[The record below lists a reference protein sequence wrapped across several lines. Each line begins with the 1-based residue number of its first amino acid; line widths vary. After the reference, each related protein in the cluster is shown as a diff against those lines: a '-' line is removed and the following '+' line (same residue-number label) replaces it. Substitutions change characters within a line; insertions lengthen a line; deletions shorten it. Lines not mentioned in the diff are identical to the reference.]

1 VFANRVV
8 RLSPSAP
15 NYFFLMNDK
24 RSSEK
29 PIVPP
34 VEFSEYIGSLLT
46 SCLQGLIKS
55 TSDDDVLAKK
65 LAGLE
70 AEVRKGKRISP
81 SIDLE
86 KEIEEFFDRNL
97 FKHKLLREEKNIV
110 KSMALE
116 IVDTIKSIVPDS
128 TGFESSSAQFLENIE
143 SADSI
148 QAILKLKNTFIE
160 EIKKVREGSRALQ
173 DELEDQRKTSVIL
186 AEKLEQS
193 EAQALVDPLTK
204 VLNRAAYNMR
214 IGQMVQE
221 YKRYKEEWALLTL
234 DIDYFKKFN
243 DEFGHQLGD
252 NVLKSVAGTV
262 KNCIRVSDRVFR
274 YGGEEFVVLLGR
286 INSQIA
292 THLAEKICQA
302 VERSYFVHG
311 DKKLKVTVSI
321 GGAII
326 ATDDNELSIFE
337 RADKAMYQ
345 AKNNGRNQVVM
356 DL

>member
-1 VFANRVV
+1 
-8 RLSPSAP
+8 
-15 NYFFLMNDK
+15 MNDK

-34 VEFSEYIGSLLT
+34 DKSSEFERNLFT
-46 SCLQGLIKS
+46 SCLQGLTESIS
-55 TSDDDVLAKK
+55 TDVVLSKK
-65 LAGLE
+65 LADLE
-70 AEVRKGKRISP
+70 AEVLKGESISSP
-81 SIDLE
+81 IDLE
-86 KEIEEFFDRNL
+86 KEIV
-97 FKHKLLREEKNIV
+97 KLN
-110 KSMALE
+110 
-116 IVDTIKSIVPDS
+116 SI
-128 TGFESSSAQFLENIE
+128 
-143 SADSI
+143 
-148 QAILKLKNTFIE
+148 FIE
-160 EIKKVREGSRALQ
+160 EIKKIRESSRTLQ
-173 DELEDQRKTSVIL
+173 NELEDQRRTSITL

-193 EAQALVDPLTK
+193 QAQALVDPLTK

-234 DIDYFKKFN
+234 DIDHFKKFN

-286 INSQIA
+286 INSEIA
-292 THLAEKICQA
+292 THLAEKICQT

-326 ATDDNELSIFE
+326 ATGDNELSIFQ

>member
-1 VFANRVV
+1 
-8 RLSPSAP
+8 
-15 NYFFLMNDK
+15 MNDK

-34 VEFSEYIGSLLT
+34 DKSSEFERNLFT
-46 SCLQGLIKS
+46 SCLQGLTESIS
-55 TSDDDVLAKK
+55 TDVVLSKK
-65 LAGLE
+65 LADLE
-70 AEVRKGKRISP
+70 VEVLKGESISSP
-81 SIDLE
+81 IDLE
-86 KEIEEFFDRNL
+86 KEIV
-97 FKHKLLREEKNIV
+97 KLNNI
-110 KSMALE
+110 
-116 IVDTIKSIVPDS
+116 
-128 TGFESSSAQFLENIE
+128 
-143 SADSI
+143 
-148 QAILKLKNTFIE
+148 FIE

-193 EAQALVDPLTK
+193 EAQALVDPLTN

-221 YKRYKEEWALLTL
+221 YKRYKEVWALLII
-234 DIDYFKKFN
+234 DIDHFKKFN
-243 DEFGHQLGD
+243 DKFGHQLGD

-286 INSQIA
+286 INSEIA

-311 DKKLKVTVSI
+311 DKKLQVTVSI

-326 ATDDNELSIFE
+326 DADDDELSIFE

>member
-1 VFANRVV
+1 MGV
-8 RLSPSAP
+8 RLSSMAP

-34 VEFSEYIGSLLT
+34 DKSSEFERNLFT
-46 SCLQGLIKS
+46 SCLQGLTESIS
-55 TSDDDVLAKK
+55 TDVVLSKK
-65 LAGLE
+65 LADLE
-70 AEVRKGKRISP
+70 AEVLKGESISSP
-81 SIDLE
+81 IDLG
-86 KEIEEFFDRNL
+86 KEIV
-97 FKHKLLREEKNIV
+97 KLN
-110 KSMALE
+110 
-116 IVDTIKSIVPDS
+116 SI
-128 TGFESSSAQFLENIE
+128 
-143 SADSI
+143 
-148 QAILKLKNTFIE
+148 FIE
-160 EIKKVREGSRALQ
+160 EIKKIRESSRTLQ
-173 DELEDQRKTSVIL
+173 DELEDQRRTSITL

-193 EAQALVDPLTK
+193 QAQALVDPLTK

-221 YKRYKEEWALLTL
+221 YKRYNEEWALLTL
-234 DIDYFKKFN
+234 DIDHFKKFN

-286 INSQIA
+286 INSEIA
-292 THLAEKICQA
+292 THLAEKICQT

-326 ATDDNELSIFE
+326 DADDDELSIFE

>member
-1 VFANRVV
+1 M
-8 RLSPSAP
+8 AP

-34 VEFSEYIGSLLT
+34 DKSSEFERNLFT
-46 SCLQGLIKS
+46 SCLQGLTESIS
-55 TSDDDVLAKK
+55 TDVVLSKK
-65 LAGLE
+65 LADLE
-70 AEVRKGKRISP
+70 AEVLKGESISSP
-81 SIDLE
+81 IDLG
-86 KEIEEFFDRNL
+86 KEIV
-97 FKHKLLREEKNIV
+97 KLN
-110 KSMALE
+110 
-116 IVDTIKSIVPDS
+116 SI
-128 TGFESSSAQFLENIE
+128 
-143 SADSI
+143 
-148 QAILKLKNTFIE
+148 FIE
-160 EIKKVREGSRALQ
+160 EIKKIRESSRTLQ
-173 DELEDQRKTSVIL
+173 DELEDQRRTSITL

-193 EAQALVDPLTK
+193 QAQALVDPLTK

-234 DIDYFKKFN
+234 DIDHFKKFN

-252 NVLKSVAGTV
+252 NVLKLVAGTV

-286 INSQIA
+286 INSEIA
-292 THLAEKICQA
+292 THLAEKICQT

>member
-1 VFANRVV
+1 M
-8 RLSPSAP
+8 AP

-34 VEFSEYIGSLLT
+34 DKSSEFERNLFT
-46 SCLQGLIKS
+46 SCLQGLTESIS
-55 TSDDDVLAKK
+55 TDVVLSKK
-65 LAGLE
+65 LADLE
-70 AEVRKGKRISP
+70 AEVLKGESISSP
-81 SIDLE
+81 IDLE
-86 KEIEEFFDRNL
+86 KEIV
-97 FKHKLLREEKNIV
+97 KLN
-110 KSMALE
+110 
-116 IVDTIKSIVPDS
+116 SI
-128 TGFESSSAQFLENIE
+128 
-143 SADSI
+143 
-148 QAILKLKNTFIE
+148 FIE
-160 EIKKVREGSRALQ
+160 EIKKIRESSRTLQ
-173 DELEDQRKTSVIL
+173 DELEDQRRTSITL

-193 EAQALVDPLTK
+193 QAQALVDPLTK

-234 DIDYFKKFN
+234 DIDHFKKFN

-252 NVLKSVAGTV
+252 NVLKLVASTV

-286 INSQIA
+286 INSEIA
-292 THLAEKICQA
+292 THLAEKICQT

-326 ATDDNELSIFE
+326 ATGDNELSIFE

>member
-1 VFANRVV
+1 M
-8 RLSPSAP
+8 AP

-34 VEFSEYIGSLLT
+34 DKSSEFERNLFT
-46 SCLQGLIKS
+46 SCLQGLTESIS
-55 TSDDDVLAKK
+55 TDVVLSKK
-65 LAGLE
+65 LADLE
-70 AEVRKGKRISP
+70 AEVLKGESISSP
-81 SIDLE
+81 IDLG
-86 KEIEEFFDRNL
+86 KEIV
-97 FKHKLLREEKNIV
+97 KLN
-110 KSMALE
+110 
-116 IVDTIKSIVPDS
+116 SI
-128 TGFESSSAQFLENIE
+128 
-143 SADSI
+143 
-148 QAILKLKNTFIE
+148 FIE
-160 EIKKVREGSRALQ
+160 EIKKIRESSRTLQ
-173 DELEDQRKTSVIL
+173 DELEDQRRTAITL
-186 AEKLEQS
+186 AKKLEQS
-193 EAQALVDPLTK
+193 QAQALVDPLTK

-234 DIDYFKKFN
+234 DIDHFKKFN

-286 INSQIA
+286 INSEIA
-292 THLAEKICQA
+292 THLAEKICQT

-326 ATDDNELSIFE
+326 DADDDELSIFE

>member
-1 VFANRVV
+1 MGV
-8 RLSPSAP
+8 RLPLSAAP

-34 VEFSEYIGSLLT
+34 DKSSEFERNLFT
-46 SCLQGLIKS
+46 SCLQGLTESIS
-55 TSDDDVLAKK
+55 TDVVLSKK
-65 LAGLE
+65 LADLE
-70 AEVRKGKRISP
+70 AEVLKGESISSP
-81 SIDLE
+81 IDLG
-86 KEIEEFFDRNL
+86 KEIV
-97 FKHKLLREEKNIV
+97 KLN
-110 KSMALE
+110 
-116 IVDTIKSIVPDS
+116 SI
-128 TGFESSSAQFLENIE
+128 
-143 SADSI
+143 
-148 QAILKLKNTFIE
+148 FIE
-160 EIKKVREGSRALQ
+160 EIKKIRESSRTLQ
-173 DELEDQRKTSVIL
+173 DELEDQRRTSITL

-193 EAQALVDPLTK
+193 QAQALVDPLTK

-234 DIDYFKKFN
+234 DIDHFKKFN

-286 INSQIA
+286 INSEIA

-302 VERSYFVHG
+302 VGGSFFVHG
-311 DKKLKVTVSI
+311 DQKLKVTVSI

-326 ATDDNELSIFE
+326 DADDDELSIFE

>member
-1 VFANRVV
+1 MGV
-8 RLSPSAP
+8 RLSSSAP
-15 NYFFLMNDK
+15 NYLFLMNDK

-29 PIVPP
+29 IIVPP
-34 VEFSEYIGSLLT
+34 DESSELVRDLFT
-46 SCLQGLIKS
+46 SCLQRLTESIS
-55 TSDDDVLAKK
+55 TDVVLSKK
-65 LAGLE
+65 LADLE
-70 AEVRKGKRISP
+70 AEVLKGESISSP
-81 SIDLE
+81 IDFG
-86 KEIEEFFDRNL
+86 KEIV
-97 FKHKLLREEKNIV
+97 KLN
-110 KSMALE
+110 
-116 IVDTIKSIVPDS
+116 SI
-128 TGFESSSAQFLENIE
+128 
-143 SADSI
+143 
-148 QAILKLKNTFIE
+148 FIE
-160 EIKKVREGSRALQ
+160 EIKKIHESSRALQ
-173 DELEDQRKTSVIL
+173 DELEDQRRTSITL

-193 EAQALVDPLTK
+193 QAQALVDPLTK

-234 DIDYFKKFN
+234 DIDHFKKFN

-252 NVLKSVAGTV
+252 NVLKLVASTV

-286 INSQIA
+286 INSEIA

-302 VERSYFVHG
+302 VERSFFVHG
-311 DKKLKVTVSI
+311 DQKLTVTVSI

-326 ATDDNELSIFE
+326 DADDDELSIFE

>member
-1 VFANRVV
+1 
-8 RLSPSAP
+8 
-15 NYFFLMNDK
+15 MNDK

-34 VEFSEYIGSLLT
+34 DKSSEFERNLFT
-46 SCLQGLIKS
+46 SCLQGLTESIS
-55 TSDDDVLAKK
+55 TDVVLSKK
-65 LAGLE
+65 LADLE
-70 AEVRKGKRISP
+70 AEVLKGESISSP
-81 SIDLE
+81 IDLG
-86 KEIEEFFDRNL
+86 KEIV
-97 FKHKLLREEKNIV
+97 KLN
-110 KSMALE
+110 
-116 IVDTIKSIVPDS
+116 SI
-128 TGFESSSAQFLENIE
+128 
-143 SADSI
+143 
-148 QAILKLKNTFIE
+148 FIE
-160 EIKKVREGSRALQ
+160 EIKKIRESSRTLQ
-173 DELEDQRKTSVIL
+173 DELEDQRRTSITL

-193 EAQALVDPLTK
+193 QAQALVDPLTK

-234 DIDYFKKFN
+234 DIDHFKKFN

-286 INSQIA
+286 INSEIA
-292 THLAEKICQA
+292 THLAEKICQT

-326 ATDDNELSIFE
+326 DADDDELSIFE

>member
-1 VFANRVV
+1 MGL
-8 RLSPSAP
+8 RLSSMAP

-34 VEFSEYIGSLLT
+34 DKSSEFERNLFT
-46 SCLQGLIKS
+46 SCLQGLTESIS
-55 TSDDDVLAKK
+55 TDVVLSKK
-65 LAGLE
+65 LADLE
-70 AEVRKGKRISP
+70 AEVLKGESISSP
-81 SIDLE
+81 IDLG
-86 KEIEEFFDRNL
+86 KEIV
-97 FKHKLLREEKNIV
+97 KLN
-110 KSMALE
+110 
-116 IVDTIKSIVPDS
+116 SI
-128 TGFESSSAQFLENIE
+128 
-143 SADSI
+143 
-148 QAILKLKNTFIE
+148 FIE
-160 EIKKVREGSRALQ
+160 EIKKIRESSRTLQ
-173 DELEDQRKTSVIL
+173 DELEDQRRTSITL

-193 EAQALVDPLTK
+193 QAQALVDPLTK

-234 DIDYFKKFN
+234 DIDHFKKFN

-286 INSQIA
+286 INSEIA
-292 THLAEKICQA
+292 THLAEKICQT

-326 ATDDNELSIFE
+326 ATGDNELSIFQ

>member
-1 VFANRVV
+1 MGV
-8 RLSPSAP
+8 RLSSMAP

-34 VEFSEYIGSLLT
+34 DKSSEFERNLFT
-46 SCLQGLIKS
+46 SCLQGLTESIS
-55 TSDDDVLAKK
+55 TDVVLSKK
-65 LAGLE
+65 LADLE
-70 AEVRKGKRISP
+70 AEVLKGESISSP
-81 SIDLE
+81 IDLE
-86 KEIEEFFDRNL
+86 KEIV
-97 FKHKLLREEKNIV
+97 KLN
-110 KSMALE
+110 
-116 IVDTIKSIVPDS
+116 SI
-128 TGFESSSAQFLENIE
+128 
-143 SADSI
+143 
-148 QAILKLKNTFIE
+148 FIE
-160 EIKKVREGSRALQ
+160 EIKKIRESSRTLQ
-173 DELEDQRKTSVIL
+173 NELEDQRRTSITL

-193 EAQALVDPLTK
+193 QAQALVDPLTK

-234 DIDYFKKFN
+234 DIDHFKKFN

-286 INSQIA
+286 INSEIA
-292 THLAEKICQA
+292 THLAEKICQT

-326 ATDDNELSIFE
+326 ATGDNELSIFQ

>member
-1 VFANRVV
+1 MPAGGV
-8 RLSPSAP
+8 RLSSSAP

-29 PIVPP
+29 NIVPP
-34 VEFSEYIGSLLT
+34 DESSELVRDLFT
-46 SCLQGLIKS
+46 SCLQSLTESIS
-55 TSDDDVLAKK
+55 TDVVLSKK
-65 LAGLE
+65 LADLE
-70 AEVRKGKRISP
+70 AEVLKGESISSP
-81 SIDLE
+81 IDFG
-86 KEIEEFFDRNL
+86 KEIV
-97 FKHKLLREEKNIV
+97 KLN
-110 KSMALE
+110 
-116 IVDTIKSIVPDS
+116 SI
-128 TGFESSSAQFLENIE
+128 
-143 SADSI
+143 
-148 QAILKLKNTFIE
+148 FIE
-160 EIKKVREGSRALQ
+160 EIKKIHESSSALQ
-173 DELEDQRKTSVIL
+173 DELEDQRRTSITL

-193 EAQALVDPLTK
+193 QAQALVDPLTK

-234 DIDYFKKFN
+234 DIDHFKKFN

-252 NVLKSVAGTV
+252 NVLKLVASTV

-286 INSQIA
+286 INSEIA

-302 VERSYFVHG
+302 VERNFFVHG
-311 DKKLKVTVSI
+311 DQKLKVTVSI

-326 ATDDNELSIFE
+326 DADDDELSIFE

>member
-1 VFANRVV
+1 M
-8 RLSPSAP
+8 AP

-34 VEFSEYIGSLLT
+34 DKSSEFERNLFT
-46 SCLQGLIKS
+46 SCLQGLTESIS
-55 TSDDDVLAKK
+55 TDVVLSKK
-65 LAGLE
+65 LADLE
-70 AEVRKGKRISP
+70 AEVLKGESISSP
-81 SIDLE
+81 IDLG
-86 KEIEEFFDRNL
+86 KEIV
-97 FKHKLLREEKNIV
+97 KLN
-110 KSMALE
+110 
-116 IVDTIKSIVPDS
+116 SI
-128 TGFESSSAQFLENIE
+128 
-143 SADSI
+143 
-148 QAILKLKNTFIE
+148 FIE
-160 EIKKVREGSRALQ
+160 EIKKIRESSRTLQ
-173 DELEDQRKTSVIL
+173 DELEDQRRTSITL

-193 EAQALVDPLTK
+193 QAQALVDPLTK

-234 DIDYFKKFN
+234 DIDHFKKFN

-286 INSQIA
+286 INSEIA
-292 THLAEKICQA
+292 THLAEKICQT

-326 ATDDNELSIFE
+326 DADDDELSIFE

>member
-1 VFANRVV
+1 MGV
-8 RLSPSAP
+8 RLSSMAP

-34 VEFSEYIGSLLT
+34 DKSSEFERNLFT
-46 SCLQGLIKS
+46 SCLQGLTESIS
-55 TSDDDVLAKK
+55 TDVVLSKK
-65 LAGLE
+65 LADLE
-70 AEVRKGKRISP
+70 AEVLKGESISSP
-81 SIDLE
+81 IDLG
-86 KEIEEFFDRNL
+86 KEIV
-97 FKHKLLREEKNIV
+97 KLN
-110 KSMALE
+110 
-116 IVDTIKSIVPDS
+116 SI
-128 TGFESSSAQFLENIE
+128 
-143 SADSI
+143 
-148 QAILKLKNTFIE
+148 FIE
-160 EIKKVREGSRALQ
+160 EIKKIRESSRTLQ
-173 DELEDQRKTSVIL
+173 DELEDQRRTSITL

-193 EAQALVDPLTK
+193 QAQALVDPLTK

-234 DIDYFKKFN
+234 DIDHFKKFN

-286 INSQIA
+286 INSEIA

-302 VERSYFVHG
+302 VEGSFFVHC
-311 DKKLKVTVSI
+311 DQKLKVTVSI

-326 ATDDNELSIFE
+326 DADDDELSIFE
-337 RADKAMYQ
+337 KADKAMYQ

>member
-1 VFANRVV
+1 M
-8 RLSPSAP
+8 AP

-34 VEFSEYIGSLLT
+34 DKSSEFERNLFT
-46 SCLQGLIKS
+46 SCLQGLTESIS
-55 TSDDDVLAKK
+55 TDVVLSKK
-65 LAGLE
+65 LADLE
-70 AEVRKGKRISP
+70 AEVLKGESISSP
-81 SIDLE
+81 IDLE
-86 KEIEEFFDRNL
+86 KEIV
-97 FKHKLLREEKNIV
+97 KLN
-110 KSMALE
+110 
-116 IVDTIKSIVPDS
+116 SI
-128 TGFESSSAQFLENIE
+128 
-143 SADSI
+143 
-148 QAILKLKNTFIE
+148 FIE
-160 EIKKVREGSRALQ
+160 EIKKIRESSRTLQ
-173 DELEDQRKTSVIL
+173 DELEDQRRTSITL

-193 EAQALVDPLTK
+193 QAQALVDPLTK

-221 YKRYKEEWALLTL
+221 YKRYNEEWALLTL
-234 DIDYFKKFN
+234 DIDHFKKFN

-252 NVLKSVAGTV
+252 NVLKLVASTV

-286 INSQIA
+286 INSEIA
-292 THLAEKICQA
+292 THLAEKICQT

-311 DKKLKVTVSI
+311 DQKLKVTVSI

-326 ATDDNELSIFE
+326 ATDDDELSIFE

>member
-1 VFANRVV
+1 M
-8 RLSPSAP
+8 AP

-34 VEFSEYIGSLLT
+34 DKSSEFERNLFT
-46 SCLQGLIKS
+46 SCLQGLTESIS
-55 TSDDDVLAKK
+55 TDVVLSKK
-65 LAGLE
+65 LADLE
-70 AEVRKGKRISP
+70 AEVLKGESISSP
-81 SIDLE
+81 IDLG
-86 KEIEEFFDRNL
+86 KEIV
-97 FKHKLLREEKNIV
+97 KLN
-110 KSMALE
+110 
-116 IVDTIKSIVPDS
+116 SI
-128 TGFESSSAQFLENIE
+128 
-143 SADSI
+143 
-148 QAILKLKNTFIE
+148 FIE
-160 EIKKVREGSRALQ
+160 EIKKIRESSRALQ
-173 DELEDQRKTSVIL
+173 DELEDQRRTSITL

-193 EAQALVDPLTK
+193 QAQALVDPLTK

-234 DIDYFKKFN
+234 DIDHFKKFN

-286 INSQIA
+286 INSEIA
-292 THLAEKICQA
+292 THLAEKICQT

-326 ATDDNELSIFE
+326 DADDDELSIFE

>member
-1 VFANRVV
+1 
-8 RLSPSAP
+8 
-15 NYFFLMNDK
+15 MNDK

-34 VEFSEYIGSLLT
+34 DKSSEFERNLFT
-46 SCLQGLIKS
+46 SCLQGLTESIS
-55 TSDDDVLAKK
+55 TDVVLSKK
-65 LAGLE
+65 LADLE
-70 AEVRKGKRISP
+70 AEVLKGESISSP
-81 SIDLE
+81 IDLG
-86 KEIEEFFDRNL
+86 KEIV
-97 FKHKLLREEKNIV
+97 KLN
-110 KSMALE
+110 
-116 IVDTIKSIVPDS
+116 SI
-128 TGFESSSAQFLENIE
+128 
-143 SADSI
+143 
-148 QAILKLKNTFIE
+148 FIE
-160 EIKKVREGSRALQ
+160 EIKKIRESSRTLQ
-173 DELEDQRKTSVIL
+173 DELEDQRRTSITL

-193 EAQALVDPLTK
+193 QAQALVDPLTK

-234 DIDYFKKFN
+234 DIDHFKKFN

-286 INSQIA
+286 INSEIA
-292 THLAEKICQA
+292 THLAEKICQT

-326 ATDDNELSIFE
+326 ATGDNELSIFQ

>member
-1 VFANRVV
+1 
-8 RLSPSAP
+8 
-15 NYFFLMNDK
+15 MNDK

-34 VEFSEYIGSLLT
+34 DKSSEFERNLFT
-46 SCLQGLIKS
+46 SCLQGLTESIS
-55 TSDDDVLAKK
+55 TDVVLSKK
-65 LAGLE
+65 LADLE
-70 AEVRKGKRISP
+70 AEVLKGESISSP
-81 SIDLE
+81 IDLG
-86 KEIEEFFDRNL
+86 KEIV
-97 FKHKLLREEKNIV
+97 KLN
-110 KSMALE
+110 
-116 IVDTIKSIVPDS
+116 SI
-128 TGFESSSAQFLENIE
+128 
-143 SADSI
+143 
-148 QAILKLKNTFIE
+148 FIE
-160 EIKKVREGSRALQ
+160 EIKKIRESSRTLQ
-173 DELEDQRKTSVIL
+173 DELEDQRRTSITL

-193 EAQALVDPLTK
+193 QAQALVDPLTK

-234 DIDYFKKFN
+234 DIDHFKKFN

-252 NVLKSVAGTV
+252 NVLKLFASTV

-286 INSQIA
+286 INSEIA
-292 THLAEKICQA
+292 THLAEKICQT

-326 ATDDNELSIFE
+326 DADDDELSIFE

>member
-1 VFANRVV
+1 
-8 RLSPSAP
+8 
-15 NYFFLMNDK
+15 MNDK

-34 VEFSEYIGSLLT
+34 DKSSEFERNLFT
-46 SCLQGLIKS
+46 SCLQGLTESIS
-55 TSDDDVLAKK
+55 TDVVLSKK
-65 LAGLE
+65 LADLE
-70 AEVRKGKRISP
+70 AEVLKGESISSP
-81 SIDLE
+81 IDLE
-86 KEIEEFFDRNL
+86 KEIV
-97 FKHKLLREEKNIV
+97 KLN
-110 KSMALE
+110 
-116 IVDTIKSIVPDS
+116 SI
-128 TGFESSSAQFLENIE
+128 
-143 SADSI
+143 
-148 QAILKLKNTFIE
+148 FIE
-160 EIKKVREGSRALQ
+160 EIKKIRESSRTLQ
-173 DELEDQRKTSVIL
+173 DELEDQRRTSITL

-193 EAQALVDPLTK
+193 QAQALVDPLTK

-234 DIDYFKKFN
+234 DIDHFKKFN

-252 NVLKSVAGTV
+252 NVLKLVASTV

-286 INSQIA
+286 INSEIA

-302 VERSYFVHG
+302 VEGSFFVQC
-311 DKKLKVTVSI
+311 DQKLKVTVSI

-326 ATDDNELSIFE
+326 GVDDDELSIFE

>member
-1 VFANRVV
+1 
-8 RLSPSAP
+8 
-15 NYFFLMNDK
+15 MNDK

-34 VEFSEYIGSLLT
+34 DKSSEFERNLFT
-46 SCLQGLIKS
+46 SCLQGLTESIS
-55 TSDDDVLAKK
+55 TDVVLSKK
-65 LAGLE
+65 LADLE
-70 AEVRKGKRISP
+70 AEVLKGESISSP
-81 SIDLE
+81 IDLE
-86 KEIEEFFDRNL
+86 KEIV
-97 FKHKLLREEKNIV
+97 KLN
-110 KSMALE
+110 
-116 IVDTIKSIVPDS
+116 SI
-128 TGFESSSAQFLENIE
+128 
-143 SADSI
+143 
-148 QAILKLKNTFIE
+148 FIE
-160 EIKKVREGSRALQ
+160 EIKKIRESSRTLQ
-173 DELEDQRKTSVIL
+173 DELEDQRRTSITL

-193 EAQALVDPLTK
+193 QAQALVDPLTK

-221 YKRYKEEWALLTL
+221 YKRYNEEWALLTL
-234 DIDYFKKFN
+234 DIDHFKKFN

-286 INSQIA
+286 INSEIA
-292 THLAEKICQA
+292 THLAEKICQT

-326 ATDDNELSIFE
+326 DADDDELSIFE

>member
-1 VFANRVV
+1 MGV
-8 RLSPSAP
+8 RLSSMAP

-34 VEFSEYIGSLLT
+34 DKSSEFERNLFT
-46 SCLQGLIKS
+46 SCLQGLTESIS
-55 TSDDDVLAKK
+55 TDVVLSKK
-65 LAGLE
+65 LADLE
-70 AEVRKGKRISP
+70 AEVLKGESISSP
-81 SIDLE
+81 IDLG
-86 KEIEEFFDRNL
+86 KEIV
-97 FKHKLLREEKNIV
+97 KLN
-110 KSMALE
+110 
-116 IVDTIKSIVPDS
+116 SI
-128 TGFESSSAQFLENIE
+128 
-143 SADSI
+143 
-148 QAILKLKNTFIE
+148 FIE
-160 EIKKVREGSRALQ
+160 EIKKIRESSRTLQ
-173 DELEDQRKTSVIL
+173 DELEDQRRTSITL

-193 EAQALVDPLTK
+193 QAQALVDPLTK

-234 DIDYFKKFN
+234 DIDHFKKFN

-252 NVLKSVAGTV
+252 NVLKLVASTV

-286 INSQIA
+286 INSEIA
-292 THLAEKICQA
+292 THLAEKICQT

-326 ATDDNELSIFE
+326 ATGDNELSIFQ

>member
-1 VFANRVV
+1 M
-8 RLSPSAP
+8 AP

-34 VEFSEYIGSLLT
+34 DKSSEFERNLFT
-46 SCLQGLIKS
+46 SCLQGLTESIS
-55 TSDDDVLAKK
+55 TDVVLSKK
-65 LAGLE
+65 LADLE
-70 AEVRKGKRISP
+70 AEVLKGESISSP
-81 SIDLE
+81 IDLE
-86 KEIEEFFDRNL
+86 KEIV
-97 FKHKLLREEKNIV
+97 KLN
-110 KSMALE
+110 
-116 IVDTIKSIVPDS
+116 SI
-128 TGFESSSAQFLENIE
+128 
-143 SADSI
+143 
-148 QAILKLKNTFIE
+148 FIE
-160 EIKKVREGSRALQ
+160 EIKKIRESSRTLQ
-173 DELEDQRKTSVIL
+173 DELEDQRRTSITL

-193 EAQALVDPLTK
+193 QAQALVDPLTK

-234 DIDYFKKFN
+234 DIDHFKKFN

-286 INSQIA
+286 INSEIA
-292 THLAEKICQA
+292 THLAEKICQT

-326 ATDDNELSIFE
+326 ATGDNELSIFQ

>member
-1 VFANRVV
+1 MGL
-8 RLSPSAP
+8 RLSSMAP

-34 VEFSEYIGSLLT
+34 DKSSEFERNLFT
-46 SCLQGLIKS
+46 SCLQGLTESIS
-55 TSDDDVLAKK
+55 TDVVLSKK
-65 LAGLE
+65 LADLE
-70 AEVRKGKRISP
+70 AEVLKGESISSP
-81 SIDLE
+81 IDLG
-86 KEIEEFFDRNL
+86 KEIV
-97 FKHKLLREEKNIV
+97 KLN
-110 KSMALE
+110 
-116 IVDTIKSIVPDS
+116 SI
-128 TGFESSSAQFLENIE
+128 
-143 SADSI
+143 
-148 QAILKLKNTFIE
+148 FIE
-160 EIKKVREGSRALQ
+160 EIKKIRESSRTLQ
-173 DELEDQRKTSVIL
+173 DELEDQRRTSITL

-193 EAQALVDPLTK
+193 QAQALVDPLTK

-234 DIDYFKKFN
+234 DIDHFKKFN

-286 INSQIA
+286 INSEIA
-292 THLAEKICQA
+292 THLAEKICQT

-326 ATDDNELSIFE
+326 DADDDELSIFE

>member
-1 VFANRVV
+1 M
-8 RLSPSAP
+8 AP

-34 VEFSEYIGSLLT
+34 DKSSEFERNLFT
-46 SCLQGLIKS
+46 SCLQGLTESIS
-55 TSDDDVLAKK
+55 TDVVLSKK
-65 LAGLE
+65 LADLE
-70 AEVRKGKRISP
+70 AEVLKGESISSP
-81 SIDLE
+81 IDLE
-86 KEIEEFFDRNL
+86 KEIV
-97 FKHKLLREEKNIV
+97 KLN
-110 KSMALE
+110 
-116 IVDTIKSIVPDS
+116 SI
-128 TGFESSSAQFLENIE
+128 
-143 SADSI
+143 
-148 QAILKLKNTFIE
+148 FIE
-160 EIKKVREGSRALQ
+160 EIKKIRESSRTLQ
-173 DELEDQRKTSVIL
+173 DELEDQRRTSITL

-193 EAQALVDPLTK
+193 QAQALVDPLTK

-221 YKRYKEEWALLTL
+221 YKRYNEEWALLTL
-234 DIDYFKKFN
+234 DIDHFKKFN

-286 INSQIA
+286 INSEIA
-292 THLAEKICQA
+292 THLAEKICQT

-326 ATDDNELSIFE
+326 DADDDELSIFE

>member
-1 VFANRVV
+1 MGVQI
-8 RLSPSAP
+8 SSMAP

-34 VEFSEYIGSLLT
+34 DKSSEFERNLFT
-46 SCLQGLIKS
+46 SCLQGLTESIS
-55 TSDDDVLAKK
+55 TDVVLSKK
-65 LAGLE
+65 LADLE
-70 AEVRKGKRISP
+70 AEVLKGESISSP
-81 SIDLE
+81 IDLG
-86 KEIEEFFDRNL
+86 KEIV
-97 FKHKLLREEKNIV
+97 KLN
-110 KSMALE
+110 
-116 IVDTIKSIVPDS
+116 SI
-128 TGFESSSAQFLENIE
+128 
-143 SADSI
+143 
-148 QAILKLKNTFIE
+148 FIE
-160 EIKKVREGSRALQ
+160 EIKKIRESSRTLQ
-173 DELEDQRKTSVIL
+173 DELEDQRRTSITL

-193 EAQALVDPLTK
+193 QAQALVDPLTK

-234 DIDYFKKFN
+234 DIDHFKKFN

-286 INSQIA
+286 INSEIA
-292 THLAEKICQA
+292 THLAEKICQT

-326 ATDDNELSIFE
+326 DADDDELSIFE

>member
-1 VFANRVV
+1 MGV
-8 RLSPSAP
+8 RLPPSAP

-34 VEFSEYIGSLLT
+34 DKSSEFERNLFT
-46 SCLQGLIKS
+46 SCLQGLTESIS
-55 TSDDDVLAKK
+55 TDVVLSKK
-65 LAGLE
+65 LADLE
-70 AEVRKGKRISP
+70 AEVLKGESISSP
-81 SIDLE
+81 IDLG
-86 KEIEEFFDRNL
+86 KEIV
-97 FKHKLLREEKNIV
+97 KLN
-110 KSMALE
+110 
-116 IVDTIKSIVPDS
+116 SI
-128 TGFESSSAQFLENIE
+128 
-143 SADSI
+143 
-148 QAILKLKNTFIE
+148 FIE
-160 EIKKVREGSRALQ
+160 EIKKIRESSRTLQ
-173 DELEDQRKTSVIL
+173 DELEDQRRTSITL

-193 EAQALVDPLTK
+193 QAQALVDPLTK

-234 DIDYFKKFN
+234 DIDHFKKFN

-286 INSQIA
+286 INSEIA
-292 THLAEKICQA
+292 THLAEKICQT

>member
-1 VFANRVV
+1 MGV
-8 RLSPSAP
+8 RLSSMAP

-34 VEFSEYIGSLLT
+34 DKSSEFERNLFT
-46 SCLQGLIKS
+46 FCLQGLTESIS
-55 TSDDDVLAKK
+55 TDVVLSKK
-65 LAGLE
+65 LADLE
-70 AEVRKGKRISP
+70 AEVLKGESISSP
-81 SIDLE
+81 IDLE
-86 KEIEEFFDRNL
+86 KEIV
-97 FKHKLLREEKNIV
+97 KLN
-110 KSMALE
+110 
-116 IVDTIKSIVPDS
+116 SI
-128 TGFESSSAQFLENIE
+128 
-143 SADSI
+143 
-148 QAILKLKNTFIE
+148 FIE
-160 EIKKVREGSRALQ
+160 EIKKIRESSRTLQ
-173 DELEDQRKTSVIL
+173 DELEDQRRTSITL

-193 EAQALVDPLTK
+193 QAQALVDPLTK

-234 DIDYFKKFN
+234 DIDHFKKFN

-286 INSQIA
+286 INSEIA
-292 THLAEKICQA
+292 THLAEKICQT

-326 ATDDNELSIFE
+326 ATGDNELSIFQ

>member
-1 VFANRVV
+1 MGL
-8 RLSPSAP
+8 RLSSMAP

-34 VEFSEYIGSLLT
+34 DKSSEFERNLFT
-46 SCLQGLIKS
+46 SCLQGLTESIS
-55 TSDDDVLAKK
+55 TDVVLSKK
-65 LAGLE
+65 LADLE
-70 AEVRKGKRISP
+70 AEVLKGESISSP
-81 SIDLE
+81 IDLG
-86 KEIEEFFDRNL
+86 KEIV
-97 FKHKLLREEKNIV
+97 KLN
-110 KSMALE
+110 
-116 IVDTIKSIVPDS
+116 SI
-128 TGFESSSAQFLENIE
+128 
-143 SADSI
+143 
-148 QAILKLKNTFIE
+148 FIE
-160 EIKKVREGSRALQ
+160 EIKKIRESSRTLQ
-173 DELEDQRKTSVIL
+173 DELEDQRRTSITL

-193 EAQALVDPLTK
+193 QAQALVDPLTK

-234 DIDYFKKFN
+234 DIDHFKKFN

-286 INSQIA
+286 INSEIA
-292 THLAEKICQA
+292 THLAEKICQT

-326 ATDDNELSIFE
+326 ATDDDELSIFQ

>member
-1 VFANRVV
+1 
-8 RLSPSAP
+8 
-15 NYFFLMNDK
+15 MNDK

-34 VEFSEYIGSLLT
+34 DKSSEFERNLFT
-46 SCLQGLIKS
+46 SCLQGLTESIS
-55 TSDDDVLAKK
+55 TDVVLSKK
-65 LAGLE
+65 LADLE
-70 AEVRKGKRISP
+70 AEV
-81 SIDLE
+81 LE
-86 KEIEEFFDRNL
+86 KEGISSPIDLGKE
-97 FKHKLLREEKNIV
+97 IV
-110 KSMALE
+110 KL
-116 IVDTIKSIVPDS
+116 
-128 TGFESSSAQFLENIE
+128 N
-143 SADSI
+143 
-148 QAILKLKNTFIE
+148 AIFIE
-160 EIKKVREGSRALQ
+160 EIKKIRESSRTLQ
-173 DELEDQRKTSVIL
+173 DELEDQRRTSITL

-193 EAQALVDPLTK
+193 QAQALVDPLTK

-234 DIDYFKKFN
+234 DIDHFKKFN

-286 INSQIA
+286 INSEIA
-292 THLAEKICQA
+292 THLAEKICQT

-326 ATDDNELSIFE
+326 ATGDNELSIFE

>member
-1 VFANRVV
+1 
-8 RLSPSAP
+8 
-15 NYFFLMNDK
+15 MNDK

-34 VEFSEYIGSLLT
+34 DKSSEFERNLFT
-46 SCLQGLIKS
+46 SCLQGLTESIS
-55 TSDDDVLAKK
+55 TDVVLSKK
-65 LAGLE
+65 LADLE
-70 AEVRKGKRISP
+70 AEVLKGESISSP
-81 SIDLE
+81 IDLE
-86 KEIEEFFDRNL
+86 KEIV
-97 FKHKLLREEKNIV
+97 KLN
-110 KSMALE
+110 
-116 IVDTIKSIVPDS
+116 SI
-128 TGFESSSAQFLENIE
+128 
-143 SADSI
+143 
-148 QAILKLKNTFIE
+148 FIE
-160 EIKKVREGSRALQ
+160 EIKKIRESSRTLQ
-173 DELEDQRKTSVIL
+173 DELEDQRRTSITL

-193 EAQALVDPLTK
+193 QAQALVDPLTK

-221 YKRYKEEWALLTL
+221 YKRYNEEWALLTL
-234 DIDYFKKFN
+234 DIDHFKKFN

-286 INSQIA
+286 INSEIA
-292 THLAEKICQA
+292 THLAEKICQT

-311 DKKLKVTVSI
+311 DQKLKVTVSI

-326 ATDDNELSIFE
+326 ATDDDELSIFE